1 MGFIR
6 HLTLK
11 FDTKKALLLQQRF
24 RSLFRRLNIS
34 LIGCSPA
41 EPISVS
47 IQYRKFTKNKLTQFI
62 EYPRPTAI
70 TNTFAFYFQR
80 YVIQLKQISL

>member
-62 EYPRPTAI
+62 EYPQSP
-70 TNTFAFYFQR
+70 F
-80 YVIQLKQISL
+80 

>member
-62 EYPRPTAI
+62 EYSPNGFSLPK
-70 TNTFAFYFQR
+70 Q
-80 YVIQLKQISL
+80 QLCTRSAPAE